1 MKIQHQ
7 QKLTMGKHYQH
18 GRCHCP
24 WVSWCGVARLVAEE
38 QAGEM
43 GRVRG
48 VCQGDMV
55 CVGGWS
61 IYTLLF

>member
-1 MKIQHQ
+1 
-7 QKLTMGKHYQH
+7 MGKHYQH
-18 GRCHCP
+18 GRCRCP
-24 WVSWCGVARLVAEE
+24 WVLWCGVARLVAEE